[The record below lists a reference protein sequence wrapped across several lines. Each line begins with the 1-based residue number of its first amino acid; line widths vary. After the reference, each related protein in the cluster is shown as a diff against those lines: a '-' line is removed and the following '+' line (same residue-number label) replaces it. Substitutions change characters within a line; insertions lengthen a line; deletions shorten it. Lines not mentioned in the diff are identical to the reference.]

1 MKTLKCHQDN
11 PEIISPADR
20 GATTNL
26 SFVSLSLVDYE
37 SISLHGDADSIS
49 LHHLSHGNNQSD
61 FDKSSTIPRNSDLS
75 FQYRKFAQSK
85 RPSSTVSLL
94 AEPEL
99 IGRSVHQLPSNTA
112 TIRRKPSS
120 KPGYRRGT
128 ISGGVPI
135 PICTPQ
141 VPLKAPGGNGGSDEN
156 VFTVPPA
163 GGAGGLGY
171 SKLCTS
177 TQSLS
182 ALGPSSS
189 SPYYQ
194 LIPGQMPI
202 PVPIP
207 TVPTVP
213 SQQPEGSNAKQ
224 QQQRQYQQQL
234 QPHINQLL
242 NHQQQHNQLQQQ
254 EQYQQLQQQLQ
265 HQQQLQQQ
273 PHINRQL
280 NHQQQHGQPQ
290 QQEQYQ
296 HPQQLQQQFQHQQ
309 SQSHQHDQYQQQLIQ
324 QQQLTQQ
331 QKQKLFQQQQAQL
344 QASASQGEPSSV
356 GLSAHYQPQ
365 APPPSSQEEL
375 TQAEGGG
382 GGGGGSSMLI
392 QIRGV
397 KLKRTIT
404 NDRSFPLLPP
414 PTNHK

>member
-1 MKTLKCHQDN
+1 M
-11 PEIISPADR
+11 
-20 GATTNL
+20 
-26 SFVSLSLVDYE
+26 DYE

-156 VFTVPPA
+156 VFTVPSA

-309 SQSHQHDQYQQQLIQ
+309 SLLQQPQQLLHQHDQYQQQLIQ

-382 GGGGGSSMLI
+382 GGSSMLI